1 MLDFAKVKPAER
13 QEASRL
19 FRSAV
24 GKLLAADAKEEAKTL
39 APEEGED
46 AAANPMAHFTPEQRE
61 QVGACAFIHLF

>member
-1 MLDFAKVKPAER
+1 VKPAER

-39 APEEGED
+39 APDEEED

-61 QVGACAFIHLF
+61 QVSRIGVIICRLGL